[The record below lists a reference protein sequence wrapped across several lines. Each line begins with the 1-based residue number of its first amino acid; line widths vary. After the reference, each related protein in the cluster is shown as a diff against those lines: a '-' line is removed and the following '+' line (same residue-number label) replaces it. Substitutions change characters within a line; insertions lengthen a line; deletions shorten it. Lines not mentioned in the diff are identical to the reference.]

1 MNETI
6 LQVRGL
12 HKGFHLYERGHR
24 FTAFDGVS
32 FDVQPGHVTVLSG
45 PSGSGKSSVLRCVHR
60 TYLPGGGSVNYTTA
74 KGDDLDLS
82 TLDDY
87 RVLELRGGEI
97 AFVTQFLHCLPRKSA
112 LDVVARPLLK
122 LGHTRE
128 AANARAAHLLRELG
142 IAERLWDLPPGTFS
156 GGEKQR
162 VNIARGLVTEPRLL
176 LLDEPT
182 ASLDAESADRAI
194 GLIEQACAS
203 GTGVLA
209 VFHDPALIQR
219 IADDVIPMEVPAEAA

>member
-1 MNETI
+1 MSEVI
-6 LQVRGL
+6 LEIRGL
-12 HKGFHLYERGHR
+12 RKGFHLHERKHK

-32 FDVQPGHVTVLSG
+32 FDVRAGRVTVLSG

-60 TYLPGGGSVNYTTA
+60 TYIPGGGSVSYTTA
-74 KGDDLDLS
+74 NGETLDLA

-87 RVLELRGGEI
+87 RVLELRRGEI
-97 AFVTQFLHCLPRKSA
+97 AYVTQFLHCLPRKSA

-122 LGHTRE
+122 LGHNRDT
-128 AANARAAHLLRELG
+128 ASARAAELLRELG
-142 IAERLWDLPPGTFS
+142 IAERLWELPPGTFS

-162 VNIARGLVTEPRLL
+162 VNIARGLITEPRLL

-182 ASLDAESADRAI
+182 ASLDPDSADRAI
-194 GLIEQACAS
+194 GLIERACAN

-209 VFHDPALIQR
+209 VFHDPALIER
-219 IADDVIPMEVPAEAA
+219 IGHDLVQMEVPAEAA